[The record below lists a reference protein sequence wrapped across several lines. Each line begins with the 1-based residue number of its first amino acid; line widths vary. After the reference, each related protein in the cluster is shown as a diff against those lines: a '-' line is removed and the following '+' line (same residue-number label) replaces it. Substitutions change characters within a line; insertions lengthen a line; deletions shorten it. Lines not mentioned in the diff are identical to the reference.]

1 MNSRLPQDARRFKTG
16 TSVLYDGI
24 YTDGWGGEL
33 LLLRGES
40 FPRHPEMGATTW
52 TYASAKMRSRGRGTA
67 SLSDSLF
74 Y

>member
-1 MNSRLPQDARRFKTG
+1 MNSRLPQEARRFKTG

-33 LLLRGES
+33 HLLRGEA

-52 TYASAKMRSRGRGTA
+52 TYASALMRTRSRGSVRLT
-67 SLSDSLF
+67 DSL